1 MKKNILFISLS
12 LGILIIL
19 GIGFSYSLWN
29 ISVSQDNINVAT
41 TKCFNVEIT
50 SQKNSIS
57 LENAYPISNE
67 KGKKLTPFSFT
78 ITNTCDI
85 FASYTVN
92 LESLKDTTLSSKFI
106 NAMINNEEIK
116 RLSDYETTD
125 TVNTGSIESHTL
137 AKGSLGS
144 GDSEGYT
151 LRIWID
157 YDTTMEDL
165 DNEIKTF
172 KSKIVV
178 KAQPSNWNP
187 VDEGYTT
194 LHDAIL
200 ANEYQTT
207 PEAAIK
213 KIEAKG
219 TPDFSET
226 APIIIWQKIHGDSI
240 MKYNSNLPHP
250 NLVGNEQLGGKN
262 LTVDDSKFYL
272 STTYTFDKETGKYDI
287 KNGMNYAVTE
297 IENLDKSKNY
307 FFCDNYTL
315 LDKTTNQLY
324 TGKPITCKKL
334 KKLINITVK
343 TSGTPNTQ
351 NYALNYLA
359 DYMEYSQT
367 DLESD
372 KSDKGIYM
380 ADDDYGTTYYY
391 RGNIL
396 NNNVYF
402 AGFYWQIIRING
414 DGSIRLIYNGTE
426 KNSKGISQSI
436 GLSNFNPWSNPAYVG
451 YMYGNNIGTRENNI
465 KNENNSLVKSLVDTW
480 YEKNLEQ
487 GFSNYIAAAGYC
499 GDRSIYTG
507 NGYST
512 DNWTNFA
519 SEYRLRYNPIKSPTL
534 KCPDKNNDLYT
545 TDDSS
550 IGNKA
555 LKYPIGL
562 ITADELAMAGM
573 VNSRTNLQGWA
584 YNNYNYYTMTPKL
597 YFSSGGA
604 PYMWIMN
611 GDDYNFGEWK
621 IGSDISIRPVI
632 SLKPDVK
639 ISGGIGTINEPFIIK
654 TE

>member
-12 LGILIIL
+12 LGILITL

>member
-29 ISVSQDNINVAT
+29 ISVSQDTVNTAT

-78 ITNTCDI
+78 ITNTCDF

-116 RLSDYETTD
+116 RLSDYEATD

-151 LRIWID
+151 LRVWID

-165 DNEIKTF
+165 DNETKTF
-172 KSKIVV
+172 KSKIIV
-178 KAQPSNWNP
+178 KAQPSSWNP

-207 PEAAIK
+207 PETAIK

-226 APIIIWQKIHGDSI
+226 APIITWEEIHGDSI

-272 STTYTFDKETGKYDI
+272 STTYTFDKETGKYNI
-287 KNGMNYAVTE
+287 KNGKNYAITE

-324 TGKPITCKKL
+324 TGKPISCKKL

-480 YEKNLEQ
+480 YEKNLKI

-519 SEYRLRYNPIKSPTL
+519 SEYRLRYSSIKSPTL

-545 TDDSS
+545 TADSS

-555 LKYPIGL
+555 LTYPIGL

-573 VNSRTNLQGWA
+573 VNERTNLQGWA

-604 PYMWIMN
+604 PYVWIMN
-611 GDDYNFGEWK
+611 GNDYNFGEWK